1 MKSFIRT
8 IVVFVAVLLATG
20 GFAFAQEAR
29 EKETQEVVKKPLPKQ
44 LQEDLELSQEYL
56 AEVAPETDLPEIV
69 KEALEK
75 DPEGNLKRSVEY
87 MKLLQKDT
95 DAGKKGA
102 EAKRKESDTWLRE
115 WWPHNMEGELL
126 NDDLPE
132 EFTKTL
138 RHNSIG
144 TILVIPNANVQIQEP
159 NLFALM
165 EDMNVMARILDKYL
179 MVAHLFPRLVLAEY
193 CPDYIS
199 RGNRPAEGIY
209 LEGHGALF
217 LMGVSFPFG
226 CPIESEKK
234 KTKQPQEHVDP
245 IWQRTKRDLYTPKDI
260 ISDID
265 SDIHSAMD
273 RSILGSPLAEKKDDV
288 EKVEY
293 LKKTLVKALK
303 HAANIRD
310 LPQQEWVTL
319 VVRGYQ
325 PAVVIKR
332 TVIKGTTGSKTLYE
346 QPPRK
351 VLIIRAKKSD
361 IDAFSKGDLD
371 FDQFRR
377 RTQVFKYFSS

>member
-8 IVVFVAVLLATG
+8 IVVFIAVLLATG
-20 GFAFAQEAR
+20 GFALTEEAP
-29 EKETQEVVKKPLPKQ
+29 EKD
-44 LQEDLELSQEYL
+44 LQEIAKEVPDKALQENLELSLEYL
-56 AEVAPETDLPEIV
+56 AQKAPETDLPEIV

-75 DPEGNLKRSVEY
+75 DPEGNLKRGAEY

-95 DAGKKGA
+95 DAGQKGA
-102 EAKRKESDTWLRE
+102 EAKRKEADTWLRE

-126 NDDLPE
+126 NSDLPE

-138 RHNSIG
+138 RHSSFG
-144 TILVIPNANVQIQEP
+144 SILVIPNANVQIQEP

-179 MVAHLFPRLVLAEY
+179 MEAHLFPRLVLAEY

-226 CPIESEKK
+226 CPIESQDKR
-234 KTKQPQEHVDP
+234 TKQCQENADP
-245 IWQRTKRDLYTPKDI
+245 IWQRTKRNLYTSEDI
-260 ISDID
+260 KSDID
-265 SDIHSAMD
+265 SDIDSAMD
-273 RSILGSPLAEKKDDV
+273 RSILGSPLAEKKGDV

-303 HAANIRD
+303 HAANIRGMLKD
-310 LPQQEWVTL
+310 EWVTL

-325 PAVVIKR
+325 PAVVIKK
-332 TVIKGTTGSKTLYE
+332 TVIKGTTGSKTVYE
-346 QPPRK
+346 QPSRK

-371 FDQFRR
+371 FDQFRL